1 LEPINT
7 YPKIQA
13 KIAFCECTAK
23 PHTCK
28 MRLTHNF
35 WINTKLSMDLDKTL
49 PLNIIESIRRAL
61 AEDIGSGDVTTDSIV
76 PVDAS
81 MRGQIIAK
89 QAGVVAGLDVA
100 RAVYLTVDPKVDF
113 QSRVEEGSQVDN
125 RQVLALVSGRTRSL
139 LTAER
144 TALNF
149 LGRMSGIATLTRQF
163 VQAVAGTKAIILDTR
178 KTAPGLRAVDKLAV
192 ARGGGQNHR
201 IGLDDMILIKDN
213 HIDYAGS
220 ITEAV
225 RRAGAAAS
233 GLEVEVEARTL
244 EHVREALA
252 IGVKRILLDNM
263 TAEMMAEAVQLTAG
277 KAKLEA
283 SGNVTLETV
292 RRIAETGVDYISA
305 GALTHSAR
313 VFDVSFDYISSPPP
327 TPPPYRAHVPSGEAR
342 E

>member
-1 LEPINT
+1 
-7 YPKIQA
+7 
-13 KIAFCECTAK
+13 
-23 PHTCK
+23 
-28 MRLTHNF
+28 
-35 WINTKLSMDLDKTL
+35 MDLEKTL
-49 PLNIIESIRRAL
+49 PLIIIETIRGAL

-76 PVDAS
+76 PAEAR
-81 MRGQIIAK
+81 MQGQIIAK

-100 RAVYLTVDPKVDF
+100 RAVYLTVDPEVDF
-113 QSRVEEGSQVDN
+113 QSRVEEGSQVED
-125 RQVLALVSGRTRSL
+125 RQVLAVVAGRARSL

-163 VQAVAGTKAIILDTR
+163 VDSVTDTNAIILDTR

-192 ARGGGQNHR
+192 TRGGGQNHR

-225 RRAGAAAS
+225 RRAGVASS

-244 EHVREALA
+244 EHVQEALS

-263 TAEMMAEAVQLTAG
+263 TPEMMAEAVQMAAG

-313 VFDVSFDYISSPPP
+313 VFDVSFDYIFSPP
-327 TPPPYRAHVPSGEAR
+327 TAPPYRAHVPSGEGR
-342 E
+342 G

>member
-1 LEPINT
+1 
-7 YPKIQA
+7 
-13 KIAFCECTAK
+13 
-23 PHTCK
+23 
-28 MRLTHNF
+28 M
-35 WINTKLSMDLDKTL
+35 L
-49 PLNIIESIRRAL
+49 P
-61 AEDIGSGDVTTDSIV
+61 
-76 PVDAS
+76 
-81 MRGQIIAK
+81 
-89 QAGVVAGLDVA
+89 
-100 RAVYLTVDPKVDF
+100 RAVYQTVDPQVDF
-113 QSRVEEGSQVDN
+113 QARVEEGSLVED

-163 VQAVAGTKAIILDTR
+163 VEAVAGTKAVILDTR

-201 IGLDDMILIKDN
+201 IGLYDMILIKDN

-244 EHVREALA
+244 EDVREALA
-252 IGVKRILLDNM
+252 IGVERILLDNM
-263 TAEMMAEAVQLTAG
+263 TPEMMAEAVQLTAG
-277 KAKLEA
+277 QAKLEA

-292 RRIAETGVDYISA
+292 RRIAETGVDYISV

-313 VFDVSFDYISSPPP
+313 VFDVSFDYISSAALPRSHPE
-327 TPPPYRAHVPSGEAR
+327 RRRG
-342 E
+342 